1 MHEKHAHTHK
11 TLRRYR
17 VVSVLSAF
25 FLFVAFL
32 LLLLVALSLPV
43 IKPIYLLSLQST
55 TSLAAQSLSVASEL
69 RFGVWGVCAV
79 RCACMA
85 QVNTN
90 FSLIQYRP
98 LQCAEHRE
106 HGR

>member
-79 RCACMA
+79 RCAC
-85 QVNTN
+85 THKKY
-90 FSLIQYRP
+90 FSFIQDHL
-98 LQCAEHRE
+98 LQRAEHRE